1 MSFLSQLD
9 WRFATKQ
16 FDPSKKLSEQ
26 DVEKILTAIRM
37 APTSFGLQP
46 FHVFNVEDPALR
58 QAIRAVAYDQAQVTE
73 ASHLLVFCARN
84 DMEEWIEEYIK
95 TASQGNEE
103 VGKGLES
110 LRGVLRGSIL
120 SRSPEGIMIWAARQ
134 SYIALGFGL
143 AACAELAVDSC
154 PMEGFNNAEV
164 DAILGLPAHMRSQ
177 AFLALGYRASD
188 ARYPRVRFP
197 KEKIFTT
204 R

>member
-16 FDPSKKLSEQ
+16 FDPSKKLSAQDFEQ
-26 DVEKILTAIRM
+26 ILTAVRM

-58 QAIRAVAYDQAQVTE
+58 QAIRAAAYDQAQVTE

-103 VGKGLES
+103 VAKGMES
-110 LRGVLRGSIL
+110 LRGMLRGAIL
-120 SRSPEGIMIWAARQ
+120 SRTPDSMMSWAAKQ
-134 SYIALGFGL
+134 AYIAFGFGL
-143 AACAELAVDSC
+143 AACAELAIDSC
-154 PMEGFNNAEV
+154 PMEGFKNAEV

-177 AFLALGYRASD
+177 AFLALGYRAGD
-188 ARYPRVRFP
+188 AKHARVRFP